1 VGGAGLREKGGEVR
15 SLDANWRKSSISS
28 NDGSCV
34 EVRRTVTSI
43 EVRDTKDRG
52 GPVLRFDEDAWSG
65 FMAGV
70 RGGEF
75 DCG

>member
-1 VGGAGLREKGGEVR
+1 MR
-15 SLDANWRKSSISS
+15 SLDATWRKSSISS

-34 EVRRTVTSI
+34 EVRRAATSI

-52 GPVLRFDEDAWSG
+52 GPMLRFDEDAWSA
-65 FMAGV
+65 FLAGV